1 MINAKTELQY
11 QIALGILT
19 QMRAAGFVTE
29 DEAESIRHLAME
41 KYRVDSRDNCKVYV
55 DGFDSEMDARR
66 HLADLT
72 DCHIIN

>member
-29 DEAESIRHLAME
+29 DEAESIRHLTME
-41 KYRVDSRDNCKVYV
+41 KYRPVAVQ
-55 DGFDSEMDARR
+55 E
-66 HLADLT
+66 
-72 DCHIIN
+72 

>member
-29 DEAESIRHLAME
+29 DEAERIRHLAME
-41 KYRVDSRDNCKVYV
+41 KYRPVAVQ
-55 DGFDSEMDARR
+55 E
-66 HLADLT
+66 
-72 DCHIIN
+72 

>member
-29 DEAESIRHLAME
+29 EEAESIRHLAME
-41 KYRVDSRDNCKVYV
+41 KYRPVAVQ
-55 DGFDSEMDARR
+55 E
-66 HLADLT
+66 
-72 DCHIIN
+72 